1 MREKIARV
9 IHHVDRGL
17 AILNPDVYVQPENQI
32 GARHQLQVFDN
43 ILVALVGMNLLGA
56 PVRKR
61 MRRHC
66 GQPQVILPGEPH
78 HVAPQLLDLGLGFFD
93 VLAHRGPNL
102 DYGLVHFRFHP
113 LLQNHPALFQDFGV
127 DVRPKIAGDRIDCL
141 ILLFNPDGESRRRR
155 LLGLLRAVA
164 AQKS

>member
-1 MREKIARV
+1 
-9 IHHVDRGL
+9 
-17 AILNPDVYVQPENQI
+17 
-32 GARHQLQVFDN
+32 
-43 ILVALVGMNLLGA
+43 MNLLGA

-141 ILLFNPDGESRRRR
+141 ILLFNPDGESRTHRVWRGR
-155 LLGLLRAVA
+155 PRPRNYPGPRMLTHRPTPAALLGDRTGTNQALTV
-164 AQKS
+164 